1 MEVIEDGDVEA
12 WVSAEV
18 EAAAR
23 AAWIGATP
31 PIDAAAVTV
40 VARALPPHGAHAAD
54 GAHGAQIVGVVKMST
69 TLDGMYVDRIVVR
82 KDWRRTRGVGRALLG
97 RVVEEARARAG
108 ATVVHLA
115 TFDFQGLAY
124 YPRVGFTKDADL
136 PGWSDGIAAAFFSL
150 PSDSPAADAAVAA
163 AAAPGPFVLET
174 LTDEDAD
181 VEQFAS
187 DEIAA
192 QELEA
197 IGHDDGFFAVSY
209 AALTPGGPNGS
220 ERVGAAT
227 AVGFWGGLII
237 TGVAVVP
244 HARRTG
250 VGRALVERLLAA
262 GRERGC
268 LLATIDVLNVTGT
281 AFWERLGFVE
291 FGQVGSTASVKRIK
305 MVRRLTA
312 G

>member
-1 MEVIEDGDVEA
+1 M
-12 WVSAEV
+12 
-18 EAAAR
+18 
-23 AAWIGATP
+23 
-31 PIDAAAVTV
+31 TV
-40 VARALPPHGAHAAD
+40 VARAGAGEAA
-54 GAHGAQIVGVVKMST
+54 AQGEIVGVVKMST

-97 RVVEEARARAG
+97 RVVNEARTRCG
-108 ATVVHLA
+108 DTATVVHLA

-136 PGWSDGIAAAFFSL
+136 PGWSDGIAAAFFSMQTNG
-150 PSDSPAADAAVAA
+150 PAADAAVAA
-163 AAAPGPFVLET
+163 AAAAPRSFVLET
-174 LTDEDAD
+174 VADGVEDAD
-181 VEQFAS
+181 VEKFAF

-209 AALTPGGPNGS
+209 AALRPHATTSGHDGGGGG
-220 ERVGAAT
+220 EDHKRVGAAT

-237 TGVAVVP
+237 TGVAVAA

-262 GRERGC
+262 GREHGC
-268 LLATIDVLNVTGT
+268 LLAVVDVLSVNGT
-281 AFWERLGFVE
+281 EFWERLGFVV
-291 FGQVGSTASVKRIK
+291 FGQVESTSSVKRIK
-305 MVRRLTA
+305 MVHRFATR
-312 G
+312 